1 MSSNN
6 DSFFIPSSERAVGSI
21 SSRHNDVA
29 SAPLHPNTI
38 DSAMLSSGN
47 EVREQD
53 DNESNVE
60 NIDNKRRKK
69 RGRIQSKVWQHFTTS
84 SQPQKS
90 KSNICEHCKTL
101 INYHKKGEM
110 VKIHLNNCGPFRKL
124 MNGMKN
130 VDRPDWYNRNK

>member
-1 MSSNN
+1 
-6 DSFFIPSSERAVGSI
+6 
-21 SSRHNDVA
+21 
-29 SAPLHPNTI
+29 
-38 DSAMLSSGN
+38 MLSSGN

-101 INYHKKGEM
+101 INYHKKSKM
-110 VKIHLNNCGPFRKL
+110 VKIHLNNCGPFREL
-124 MNGMKN
+124 MNRMED
-130 VDRPDWYNRNK
+130 VDRPDCYNRNKNPTRQARAPSLSNASSS